1 MPSFSKET
9 IESWRE
15 ERVSNSSIPKDL
27 DNWQISNA
35 LNVCEE
41 DLEEEERRLELAL
54 LNVKESRTNIKS
66 LKNKKEKLMK
76 LKEEAK

>member
-9 IESWRE
+9 IEFWRE
-15 ERVSNSSIPKDL
+15 ERVSNSCIPKDL

-41 DLEEEERRLELAL
+41 DIEEEERRLELAL
-54 LNVKESRTNIKS
+54 LSVKESRTNIKS

>member
-27 DNWQISNA
+27 DNWQIGNA